1 MRTFY
6 RFTLKHTFL
15 SVTHSTKLQV
25 HSSNIEASGS
35 NKTAHL
41 TPGHQGI
48 GSNKNDED
56 VIPMD
61 THWYISF
68 KCSPSCLLFQNH
80 SCQTTTVGTPC
91 LIRPSIASLR
101 SLVLNPMF
109 RAVSSLSP
117 VRTQSWI
124 PAWWYEQTAA
134 TFSGKSTN
142 QSSDLYEYMFFLKK
156 NYTTTLK
163 LKESKILLW
172 YFLIFNHPIYLI
184 SNYLETSTG
193 SLASQLPWNC
203 RLAELFNGILRL
215 AVFRWI
221 FLDLLVS

>member
-1 MRTFY
+1 
-6 RFTLKHTFL
+6 
-15 SVTHSTKLQV
+15 
-25 HSSNIEASGS
+25 
-35 NKTAHL
+35 
-41 TPGHQGI
+41 
-48 GSNKNDED
+48 
-56 VIPMD
+56 MD

-68 KCSPSCLLFQNH
+68 KWLPKLLVSKPFMSNNH
-80 SCQTTTVGTPC
+80 RHRSRVSWPP
-91 LIRPSIASLR
+91 RPSHHLGAWCWIQCSA
-101 SLVLNPMF
+101 
-109 RAVSSLSP
+109 LSP
-117 VRTQSWI
+117 VCRQSGPRAEFLPGDMNKQQQPFRKINQPVFWSVWI
-124 PAWWYEQTAA
+124 YVFFKE
-134 TFSGKSTN
+134 K
-142 QSSDLYEYMFFLKK
+142 LY
-156 NYTTTLK
+156 NYCTLK